1 MRPFSGSIVA
11 LLLCATAAAAQ
22 DSVREGLWEISI
34 QGQVG
39 GQPISSTPLVV
50 RQCIDQQSAQD
61 LMAQARRRR
70 GRMPDIGLQPEGSRA
85 RWSMNCTGQVDVSG
99 TGEVTMN
106 SNGFNGTL
114 DLMVGMGGQSVP
126 MQQTL
131 RRALGGRLQVAAG
144 GRAAPLSCSAAA
156 RASSRGRRVL
166 QIAHDASWRCPWDRR

>member
-1 MRPFSGSIVA
+1 MHQLRPPTPRSSPCARFPVSIVA
-11 LLLCATAAAAQ
+11 LLFCATTAAAQ
-22 DSVREGLWEISI
+22 DPVREGLWEISI

-61 LMAQARRRR
+61 LMAKLAGGAGGCQIS
-70 GRMPDIGLQPEGSRA
+70 DLHQEGSRT
-85 RWSMNCTGQVDVSG
+85 RWSLACTGQVEVSG

-126 MQQTL
+126 MLQTFD
-131 RRALGGRLQVAAG
+131 
-144 GRAAPLSCSAAA
+144 A
-156 RASSRGRRVL
+156 RWVGA
-166 QIAHDASWRCPWDRR
+166 CK

>member
-1 MRPFSGSIVA
+1 MRPFSSSIAA
-11 LLLCATAAAAQ
+11 LLFCATTAAAQ
-22 DSVREGLWEISI
+22 DPVREGLWEISI

-61 LMAQARRRR
+61 LMAKLAGGTGGCQISDFSR
-70 GRMPDIGLQPEGSRA
+70 EGSRA
-85 RWSMNCTGQVDVSG
+85 RWSLNCTGQVEVFG

-126 MQQTL
+126 MLQTFD
-131 RRALGGRLQVAAG
+131 
-144 GRAAPLSCSAAA
+144 A
-156 RASSRGRRVL
+156 RWVGA
-166 QIAHDASWRCPWDRR
+166 CK